1 MYGIFPKLFL
11 VVNMAFK
18 AGISK
23 EEYLA
28 KIQAEFSELF
38 EGDSIKIWPEQ
49 KELFALQDENQI
61 LKRKVQLQVEKI
73 NQLQI
78 ELTKIAQKKRRESD
92 RDYFIQLRHEF
103 IQHKKSKAFAST
115 K

>member
-1 MYGIFPKLFL
+1 
-11 VVNMAFK
+11 MAIK
-18 AGISK
+18 AK
-23 EEYLA
+23 EEYLS
-28 KIQAEFSELF
+28 KIQTEFSRLF
-38 EGDSIKIWPEQ
+38 EGDSIKIWTEQLYQ

-61 LKRKVQLQVEKI
+61 LKRKLQLEVEKN

-78 ELTKIAQKKRRESD
+78 DLAKITRKNRRESD

-103 IQHKKSKAFAST
+103 IQHKKAKLLA